1 MSHVTD
7 FGDGIAGFISN
18 AVINDGAG
26 LYSVDVRCDILEL
39 YERRI
44 MGSATDPVFV
54 FSQRVTPSIYSKDTK
69 YSRALLSQFKNSP
82 QSIDGSIPT
91 VPYLLSLN
99 NLNYG
104 NLVDG
109 TLTWNIDLTG
119 RYDVIDR
126 KIILKDPLEY
136 SLFSCNH
143 RTRSN

>member
-1 MSHVTD
+1 MDFRYDDGLLVTNVMSHVTD

-91 VPYLLSLN
+91 VPYLLRLN

-104 NLVDG
+104 NL
-109 TLTWNIDLTG
+109 LI
-119 RYDVIDR
+119 
-126 KIILKDPLEY
+126 
-136 SLFSCNH
+136 
-143 RTRSN
+143 